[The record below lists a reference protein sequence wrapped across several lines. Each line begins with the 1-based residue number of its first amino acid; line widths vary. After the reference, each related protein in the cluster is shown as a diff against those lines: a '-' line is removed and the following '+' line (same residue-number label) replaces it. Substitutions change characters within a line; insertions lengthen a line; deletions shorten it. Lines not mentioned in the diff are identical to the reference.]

1 MSYMSII
8 ISVIF
13 TLCDKNLVNLIEKI
27 QDHIQCYLVPDKET
41 KNKFKYRNII
51 QLLSVVNHKIISDQK
66 VFERSILYL
75 LFRYNLHCPGYTPSN
90 INKVKPW

>member
-8 ISVIF
+8 INVTF

-27 QDHIQCYLVPDKET
+27 QDHIQSYLVPDKET

-51 QLLSVVNHKIISDQK
+51 KLLVNHQIISYRK
-66 VFERSILYL
+66 VFERCILYL